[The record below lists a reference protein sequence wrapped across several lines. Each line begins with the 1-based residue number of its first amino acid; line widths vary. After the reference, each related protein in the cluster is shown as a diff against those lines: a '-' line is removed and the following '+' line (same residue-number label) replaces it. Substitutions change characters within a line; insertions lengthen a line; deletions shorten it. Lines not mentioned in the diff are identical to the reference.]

1 MIIIIIETHNLAM
14 SQSSL
19 DQSENLPSSEIDA
32 IEVNQEETTEE
43 TVFNFGWTGQIAGFS
58 AEGQFSYDK
67 NESIEDGIV
76 REEDLTSFDISFY
89 DPEGNLLKTY
99 EDNHLTF
106 DEFNF
111 AFDTETNEI
120 LQDGVY
126 FGPTG
131 LNVGEKTAVE
141 NNEFTGL
148 NLWSIPP
155 TNPQGEVPPPHLHF
169 DDWGDEFDFSRA
181 FGGHEDVAF
190 FTRDNEE
197 LFETGKVGETYV
209 DEVQNNPDEEGERI
223 KVAPIEESES
233 QIEPVFG
240 SLDGDVI
247 EVSSSSSLIFAGDKN
262 DLVDASMGN
271 GSNRIYAGSGD
282 DTLILGE
289 SDRLAGAEGADR
301 FFVTNGGNNTM
312 TGGAGADQ
320 FWIATAE
327 IPKAANTITD
337 FTIDED
343 VIGIAGLG
351 IGYEDISVTS
361 QGNDAL
367 ISVNDS
373 DLGIVQN
380 IDVNSLSE
388 SDFAFA

>member
-1 MIIIIIETHNLAM
+1 M

-19 DQSENLPSSEIDA
+19 DQSENLSSSEIDA
-32 IEVNQEETTEE
+32 IAVGQQETTEE
-43 TVFNFGWTGQIAGFS
+43 TVFNFEWTGQIAGFS
-58 AEGQFSYDK
+58 AEGQFSYDED
-67 NESIEDGIV
+67 ESIEDGIV

-89 DPEGNLLKTY
+89 DPESNLLKTY

-120 LQDGVY
+120 LQNGVY

-131 LNVGEKTAVE
+131 FNVGEKTAVGDD
-141 NNEFTGL
+141 EFTGL

-155 TNPQGEVPPPHLHF
+155 YNPQGEVPPPHLHF
-169 DDWGDEFDFSRA
+169 DDWGDEFDFPPA
-181 FGGHEDVAF
+181 FGYHEDVAF

-197 LFETGKVGETYV
+197 LLETGNVGETYV
-209 DEVQNNPDEEGERI
+209 EQVQDNPDEEGERI
-223 KVAPIEESES
+223 KVTPVEESES

-247 EVSSSSSLIFAGDKN
+247 EVSSNDRLIFAGDGN

-282 DTLILGE
+282 DTLILGK
-289 SDRLAGAEGADR
+289 SDRLVGAEGADR
-301 FFVTNGGNNTM
+301 FFVTNGGNNTI

-320 FWIATAE
+320 FWVATAE
-327 IPKAANTITD
+327 IPESANTITD
-337 FTIDED
+337 FTIGED

-351 IGYEDISVTS
+351 VGYEDISIAS

-367 ISVNDS
+367 ISANNS
-373 DLGIVQN
+373 DLGIIQN
-380 IDVNSLSE
+380 VDTNSLSE

>member
-1 MIIIIIETHNLAM
+1 MN
-14 SQSSL
+14 QSSNL
-19 DQSENLPSSEIDA
+19 SASENA
-32 IEVNQEETTEE
+32 IAVSQEESTEE
-43 TVFNFGWTGQIAGFS
+43 TVFNFEWTGQIAGFS
-58 AEGQFSYDK
+58 ADGQFSY
-67 NESIEDGIV
+67 NEDGSLEDGIV
-76 REEDLTSFDISFY
+76 REEKLTSFDISFY
-89 DPEGNLLKTY
+89 DPEGNLLRTY

-120 LQDGVY
+120 LQDGIY
-126 FGPTG
+126 FDPTG
-131 LNVGEKTAVE
+131 LNVGEKTAVGDD
-141 NNEFTGL
+141 EFTGL

-155 TNPQGEVPPPHLHF
+155 ENSQGEVPPPHLHF
-169 DDWGDEFDFSRA
+169 DDWSDEFNFPSGFRD
-181 FGGHEDVAF
+181 HEDVAF

-197 LFETGKVGETYV
+197 LFETGGVGETYV
-209 DEVQNNPDEEGERI
+209 EEVRNNPDEEGERI
-223 KVAPIEESES
+223 EVIPVEESES

-247 EVSSSSSLIFAGDKN
+247 EVSDNDRLIFAGDGN
-262 DLVDASMGN
+262 DLVDASISD

-289 SDRLAGAEGADR
+289 SDRAFGAEGADR

-312 TGGAGADQ
+312 TGGEGADQ
-320 FWIATAE
+320 FWVATAE
-327 IPKAANTITD
+327 IPEAANTITD
-337 FTIDED
+337 FTIGED

-351 IGYEDISVTS
+351 VSYEDISITS

-367 ISVNDS
+367 ISANDS
-373 DLGIVQN
+373 DLGIIQN
-380 IDVNSLSE
+380 VDVNSLSE

>member
-1 MIIIIIETHNLAM
+1 M
-14 SQSSL
+14 SQSSI
-19 DQSENLPSSEIDA
+19 DQSNNLSSSETDA
-32 IEVNQEETTEE
+32 IATSQEESTEE
-43 TVFNFGWTGQIAGFS
+43 TVFNFEWTGQIAGFS
-58 AEGQFSYDK
+58 ADGQFSYDED
-67 NESIEDGIV
+67 ESSEDGIV

-131 LNVGEKTAVE
+131 LNVGEKTAVGDD
-141 NNEFTGL
+141 EFTGL

-155 TNPQGEVPPPHLHF
+155 YNPQGEVPPPHLHF
-169 DDWGDEFDFSRA
+169 DDWSDEFNFPSGFRD
-181 FGGHEDVAF
+181 HEDVAF
-190 FTRDNEE
+190 FTRDNEQ
-197 LFETGKVGETYV
+197 LLETGGVGETYV
-209 DEVQNNPDEEGERI
+209 DEVRDNPDEEGERI
-223 KVAPIEESES
+223 EVIPVEEES

-247 EVSSSSSLIFAGDKN
+247 EVSSSDRLIFAGDGN
-262 DLVDASMGN
+262 DLVDASTGN
-271 GSNRIYAGSGD
+271 ASNRIYAGSGD

-289 SDRLAGAEGADR
+289 GDRLVGADGADR

-312 TGGAGADQ
+312 TGGEGADQ
-320 FWIATAE
+320 FWVATAE
-327 IPKAANTITD
+327 IPEAANTITD
-337 FTIDED
+337 FTIGED

-351 IGYEDISVTS
+351 IGYDNISITS
-361 QGNDAL
+361 EGNDAL
-367 ISVNDS
+367 ISANNS
-373 DLGIVQN
+373 DLGIIQN
-380 IDVNSLSE
+380 IDANSLSE

>member
-1 MIIIIIETHNLAM
+1 M

-19 DQSENLPSSEIDA
+19 DQSENLSSSEIDA
-32 IEVNQEETTEE
+32 IAVSQEETTEE
-43 TVFNFGWTGQIAGFS
+43 TVFNFEWTGQIAGFS
-58 AEGQFSYDK
+58 AEGQFSYDED
-67 NESIEDGIV
+67 ESIENGIV

-120 LQDGVY
+120 IQNGVY

-131 LNVGEKTAVE
+131 LNVGEKTAVGDD
-141 NNEFTGL
+141 EFTGL

-155 TNPQGEVPPPHLHF
+155 YNPQGEVPPPHLHF
-169 DDWGDEFDFSRA
+169 DDWGDEFDFPPA
-181 FGGHEDVAF
+181 FVYHEDVAF

-197 LFETGKVGETYV
+197 LLETGNVGETYV
-209 DEVQNNPDEEGERI
+209 DEVQDNPDEEGERI
-223 KVAPIEESES
+223 EVTLEESES

-247 EVSSSSSLIFAGDKN
+247 EVSGSNRLIFAGDGN

-271 GSNRIYAGSGD
+271 GSNRIYAGAGD

-289 SDRLAGAEGADR
+289 GDRLVGAEGADR
-301 FFVTNGGNNTM
+301 FFVTNGGNNTIS
-312 TGGAGADQ
+312 GGAGADQ
-320 FWIATAE
+320 FWVATAE
-327 IPKAANTITD
+327 IPESANTITD
-337 FTIDED
+337 FTRSED
-343 VIGIAGLG
+343 IIGIAGLG
-351 IGYEDISVTS
+351 IGYEDITITS

-367 ISVNDS
+367 ISANNS
-373 DLGIVQN
+373 DLGIIQSV
-380 IDVNSLSE
+380 DVNSLSE

>member
-1 MIIIIIETHNLAM
+1 M

-19 DQSENLPSSEIDA
+19 DQSNNLSSS
-32 IEVNQEETTEE
+32 EE
-43 TVFNFGWTGQIAGFS
+43 TVFNFEWTGQIAGFS
-58 AEGQFSYDK
+58 AEGQFSYDED
-67 NESIEDGIV
+67 ESIEDGIV
-76 REEDLTSFDISFY
+76 REENLTSFDISFY

-131 LNVGEKTAVE
+131 LNVGEKTAVGDD
-141 NNEFTGL
+141 EFTGL

-155 TNPQGEVPPPHLHF
+155 SNPEGEVPPPHLHF
-169 DDWGDEFDFSRA
+169 DDWGDEFDFPPA
-181 FGGHEDVAF
+181 FVFHEDVAF

-197 LFETGKVGETYV
+197 LLETGNVGETYV
-209 DEVQNNPDEEGERI
+209 NQIQDNLDEEGEG
-223 KVAPIEESES
+223 IEVIPVEETDN
-233 QIEPVFG
+233 QIEPIFG

-247 EVSSSSSLIFAGDKN
+247 EVSNSPKGLAPNVASDRLIFAGDGN
-262 DLVDASMGN
+262 DLVDASIGD

-282 DTLILGE
+282 DILILGE
-289 SDRLAGAEGADR
+289 GATRSDAEGSRLVGAEGADR

-327 IPKAANTITD
+327 IPEAANIITD

-351 IGYEDISVTS
+351 VSYSDISITS

-367 ISVNDS
+367 ISVNNS
-373 DLGIVQN
+373 NLGIIQN

-388 SDFAFA
+388 SNFAFA

>member
-1 MIIIIIETHNLAM
+1 M

-19 DQSENLPSSEIDA
+19 DQSENLSSSEIDA
-32 IEVNQEETTEE
+32 IAISQEETTEE
-43 TVFNFGWTGQIAGFS
+43 TVFNFEWTGQIAGFS
-58 AEGQFSYDK
+58 AEGEFSYDEED
-67 NESIEDGIV
+67 ESIEDGIV

-120 LQDGVY
+120 LQNGVY

-131 LNVGEKTAVE
+131 LNVGEKTAVGDD
-141 NNEFTGL
+141 EFTGL

-155 TNPQGEVPPPHLHF
+155 YNPKGEVPPPHLHF
-169 DDWGDEFDFSRA
+169 DDWGDEFDFPSA
-181 FGGHEDVAF
+181 FRYHEDIAF

-197 LFETGKVGETYV
+197 LLETGNVGETYV
-209 DEVQNNPDEEGERI
+209 EQVQDNPDEEGERI
-223 KVAPIEESES
+223 EVTPVEESES
-233 QIEPVFG
+233 QIEPLFG

-247 EVSSSSSLIFAGDKN
+247 EVSGRDRLIFAGDMN

-271 GSNRIYAGSGD
+271 GSNRVYAGSGD

-289 SDRLAGAEGADR
+289 SDRLVGAEGADR
-301 FFVTNGGNNTM
+301 FFTTNGGNNTI

-327 IPKAANTITD
+327 IPEAANTITD

-351 IGYEDISVTS
+351 VSYYPC
-361 QGNDAL
+361 
-367 ISVNDS
+367 
-373 DLGIVQN
+373 
-380 IDVNSLSE
+380 
-388 SDFAFA
+388 